1 MRSELHLFS
10 DLGCSQYL
18 GTSVVGGLFFRL
30 RAMSAITTILGFSIS
45 AIFGSHGNS
54 ANLVPLPPPIRI
66 QIGVAFTHIIPGSS
80 QIGVDFRNL
89 TSIGVH
95 FRG

>member
-1 MRSELHLFS
+1 MSYTFS
-10 DLGCSQYL
+10 PILAVLSI
-18 GTSVVGGLFFRL
+18 SVPPWWGLFFRS
-30 RAMSAITTILGFSIS
+30 RAISAITTILGFSIS

-54 ANLVPLPPPIRI
+54 ANLVPLPLLYAS

-80 QIGVDFRNL
+80 QIGVHFSIL